1 MKAFVRVFISVAFMG
16 FSACSTQQL
25 PKDTTVAPIPE
36 KKPVTSQNNKELD
49 TSKKPPMTISKD
61 GKTLNL
67 VRVMD
72 GGVCKDSHEGVKG
85 TFLVYANAED
95 IERIKRAQGAKIF
108 ATFETQIQSL
118 AETGLMDAI
127 NKTNLAANPFS
138 LGADEAKE
146 NMVRDLNQ
154 NFRLAVAN
162 PIKKFEAD
170 TSLAIDVDTYP
181 PSLEF
186 FQQGCQIQAEG
197 N

>member
-1 MKAFVRVFISVAFMG
+1 MKAFVRVFISVAFIG
-16 FSACSTQQL
+16 FSACSTQQVS
-25 PKDTTVAPIPE
+25 KDNTVAPIPE
-36 KKPVTSQNNKELD
+36 KKPVTSQNNKELNN
-49 TSKKPPMTISKD
+49 SQNPPMTITKD

-72 GGVCKDSHEGVKG
+72 GGVCKDSREGVKG

-95 IERIKRAQGAKIF
+95 IARIKQAQGTKIF
-108 ATFETQIQSL
+108 ATFETKIQSL
-118 AETGLMDAI
+118 AETGLLDAV
-127 NKTNLAANPFS
+127 NQTNLAANPFS

-146 NMVRDLNQ
+146 NMARDLNR
-154 NFRLAVAN
+154 NFRSAVAN
-162 PIKKFEAD
+162 SLKKFEVD
-170 TSLAIDVDTYP
+170 TGLAIDVDTYP